1 MDSGQLAKAFTAT
14 VQASLHGL
22 RSLEPL
28 LRQEQTALTGK
39 DPALL
44 TRLVEQ
50 KLGLL
55 KQLEPSVHARDRLQR
70 AAGLPAGLDGGTR
83 LVGTL
88 GEETLS
94 ADWAEM
100 TRLAQAVAELNDR
113 NSQLAMQGQRTTRSA
128 LGILTGRALH
138 DETYGPLRRRRPG
151 TSSHTLGRV

>member
-1 MDSGQLAKAFTAT
+1 MDNAQLTRAFTAT

-22 RSLEPL
+22 RALEPL
-28 LRQEQTALTGK
+28 LRQEQDALIGK
-39 DPALL
+39 DPELL

-83 LVGTL
+83 LIETL
-88 GEETLS
+88 GDDALAGE
-94 ADWAEM
+94 WAEM

-113 NSQLAMQGQRTTRSA
+113 NNQLAVQGQRATRSA

-138 DETYGPLRRRRPG
+138 DETYSTLRRRRPR
-151 TSSHTLGRV
+151 TSSHSLGRV